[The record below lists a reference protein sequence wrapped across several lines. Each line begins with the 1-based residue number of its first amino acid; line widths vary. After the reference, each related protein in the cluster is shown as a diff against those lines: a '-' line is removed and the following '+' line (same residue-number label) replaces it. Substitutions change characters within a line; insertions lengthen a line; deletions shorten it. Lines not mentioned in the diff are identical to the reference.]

1 MESIPT
7 LAFQVKRCKPELIVP
22 AKPTPHKLKYLSD
35 IDDQEALR
43 FQVPFLWY
51 YDSNSSS
58 SMEGNNDPVKVIRE
72 GLGKALVYY
81 YPLAGRLKEGF
92 NRKLMVDC
100 NGEGVLFIKAD
111 ADVTLDELG
120 DRIRLPCPFLD
131 EVLHNVPGHD
141 GIVGCP
147 LLLIQVTRLRCG
159 GFIFALRFNHTICDA
174 FGLYQFMNTL
184 AEMSQGAQEPSIVP
198 VWQREVLYARN
209 SPRITCMHH
218 EYGEAM
224 SGTGT
229 DVDLDETNLVQ
240 RSFFFGP
247 DQIRALRNHLPP
259 HLRSSSRF
267 ELITACT
274 WRCRISALKLEPKQ
288 IVRASPFV
296 TARGDGSNKHRG
308 LSSVPLG
315 YYGNAFAFPA
325 AVSKAGD
332 LCKYPLGYALELVK
346 EAKAK
351 MNNEEYIQSLADL
364 TVIRG
369 RPDHTGNFLVADTT
383 KTQLGELNFG
393 WGVPVYGGPAEAFP
407 RISLHAKYK
416 DNGEDGILVLMC
428 LPFLAVERFEQEL
441 KKMITSQENTA
452 KITSML

>member
-1 MESIPT
+1 MESIPS

-22 AKPTPHKLKYLSD
+22 AKPTPQELKYLSD

-43 FQVPFLWY
+43 FQVPLLLY
-51 YDSNSSS
+51 YNSNSSS

-72 GLGKALVYY
+72 GLGKALAYY

-100 NGEGVLFIKAD
+100 NGEGVLFIEAD

-120 DRIRLPCPFLD
+120 DRIRPPCRFLD
-131 EVLHNVPGHD
+131 EILYNVPGYD

-147 LLLIQVTRLRCG
+147 LLLIQ
-159 GFIFALRFNHTICDA
+159 
-174 FGLYQFMNTL
+174 
-184 AEMSQGAQEPSIVP
+184 GAQEPSIAP

-209 SPRITCMHH
+209 PPRITCVHH

-229 DVDLDETNLVQ
+229 DVDRDETNLVQ

-247 DQIRALRNHLPP
+247 DQIRVLRNHLPP

-288 IVRASPFV
+288 IVRASPCV
-296 TARGDGSNKHRG
+296 TALGGSSKHHG
-308 LSSVPLG
+308 LSSIPLG

-369 RPDHTGNFLVADTT
+369 RPDHTGNFLVADTSRIP
-383 KTQLGELNFG
+383 LGELNFG

-416 DNGEDGILVLMC
+416 NNGEDGILALIC

-441 KKMITSQENTA
+441 KKMITTQENTV
-452 KITSML
+452 KVTSML